1 MPPKK
6 TAPSV
11 AMESGGSSESW
22 VQTQGNQQNIGAD
35 MFLAYIKE
43 ASPELSAEWGVKWS
57 EVPENCTPARRKSSR
72 TWPRTW

>member
-1 MPPKK
+1 MPPKKK

-11 AMESGGSSESW
+11 AMDSAGSSDSW
-22 VQTQGNQQNIGAD
+22 VSTLDNQQNIGD